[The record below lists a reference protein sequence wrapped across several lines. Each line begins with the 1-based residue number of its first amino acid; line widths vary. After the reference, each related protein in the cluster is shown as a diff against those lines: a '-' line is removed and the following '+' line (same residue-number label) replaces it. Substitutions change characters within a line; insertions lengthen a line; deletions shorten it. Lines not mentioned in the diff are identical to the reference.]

1 MIRVAVCDDEEYICD
16 TLKEYLLDYQFK
28 YNYDFKVDKFL
39 SCEELLERLKQPQ
52 AYHLILLDIEFP
64 NMNGVEL
71 SRKLRDTLGDR
82 QTQIVFISSKESYA
96 MELFAV
102 QPFDFMVKPI
112 TKEMFFPLV
121 SKYIKYYVDDRSFF
135 TYTYENMKHKLA
147 INEILYVKS
156 EGKKLRLY
164 TFHGEVLCYH
174 RFKDAVNSEMRNNLL
189 VVKRGVA
196 VNISHIVHTDF
207 ESVTLKDGTRLS
219 ISDSY
224 RNSVMNALSDKIGG
238 M

>member
-121 SKYIKYYVDDRSFF
+121 SKYIKYYVDDRYFL
-135 TYTYENMKHKLA
+135 H
-147 INEILYVKS
+147 IL
-156 EGKKLRLY
+156 
-164 TFHGEVLCYH
+164 
-174 RFKDAVNSEMRNNLL
+174 MR
-189 VVKRGVA
+189 
-196 VNISHIVHTDF
+196 I
-207 ESVTLKDGTRLS
+207 
-219 ISDSY
+219 
-224 RNSVMNALSDKIGG
+224 
-238 M
+238 

>member
-1 MIRVAVCDDEEYICD
+1 MCFQMIRVAVCDDEEYICD

-52 AYHLILLDIEFP
+52 AYHLILLDIEFL

-121 SKYIKYYVDDRSFF
+121 SKYIKYYVDDRSFL
-135 TYTYENMKHKLA
+135 H
-147 INEILYVKS
+147 IL
-156 EGKKLRLY
+156 
-164 TFHGEVLCYH
+164 
-174 RFKDAVNSEMRNNLL
+174 MR
-189 VVKRGVA
+189 
-196 VNISHIVHTDF
+196 I
-207 ESVTLKDGTRLS
+207 
-219 ISDSY
+219 
-224 RNSVMNALSDKIGG
+224 
-238 M
+238 

>member
-121 SKYIKYYVDDRSFF
+121 SKYI
-135 TYTYENMKHKLA
+135 
-147 INEILYVKS
+147 
-156 EGKKLRLY
+156 
-164 TFHGEVLCYH
+164 
-174 RFKDAVNSEMRNNLL
+174 
-189 VVKRGVA
+189 
-196 VNISHIVHTDF
+196 
-207 ESVTLKDGTRLS
+207 
-219 ISDSY
+219 
-224 RNSVMNALSDKIGG
+224 
-238 M
+238 

>member
-52 AYHLILLDIEFP
+52 AYHLILLDIEFL

-102 QPFDFMVKPI
+102 QP
-112 TKEMFFPLV
+112 L
-121 SKYIKYYVDDRSFF
+121 
-135 TYTYENMKHKLA
+135 
-147 INEILYVKS
+147 ILW
-156 EGKKLRLY
+156 
-164 TFHGEVLCYH
+164 
-174 RFKDAVNSEMRNNLL
+174 
-189 VVKRGVA
+189 
-196 VNISHIVHTDF
+196 
-207 ESVTLKDGTRLS
+207 LS
-219 ISDSY
+219 
-224 RNSVMNALSDKIGG
+224 R
-238 M
+238 